1 MVSQEISGIL
11 EEARKT
17 GWVMEPEAKRLLSL
31 AGMDT
36 PRFRWARSVEEAVGF
51 AEKAGYPVV
60 GKIVSPRV
68 VHKTEFK
75 GVALGLDSP
84 RKIEE
89 TFLRFS
95 RVEGFAGM
103 LVEETLSGL
112 ELIIGARVDFQFG
125 PVVLLGI
132 GGTGVEI
139 YRDVALRMAP
149 LEERDVKSMIQGLK
163 ARRLLE
169 GYRGKDPVHMGEMTR
184 LLLTFSSL
192 VMEIYPLIE
201 SIDLNPVFASVSRV
215 VVGDARIMLRSGGNL
230 RVGYRKGDS

>member
-1 MVSQEISGIL
+1 MVSQEMNDIL
-11 EEARKT
+11 DEAGKY
-17 GWVMEPEAKRLLSL
+17 GWVMEPEAKRLFSL
-31 AGMDT
+31 AGMDA
-36 PRFRWARSVEEAVGF
+36 PRFCWARKAVEAVGF

-68 VHKTEFK
+68 VHKTEVK
-75 GVALGLDSP
+75 GVAVGLDSP

-89 TFLRFS
+89 AFLRFS

-112 ELIIGARVDFQFG
+112 ELIVGARVDLQFG

-139 YRDVALRMAP
+139 YKDVSLRMAP
-149 LEERDVKSMIQGLK
+149 LEDRDVKSMVQGLK

-169 GYRGKDPVHMGEMTR
+169 GYRGKEPVHMGELTR

-192 VMEIYPLIE
+192 VMEIYPRIE
-201 SIDLNPVFASVSRV
+201 SIDLNPVFASASRV
-215 VVGDARIMLRSGGNL
+215 AVGDARIMLKN
-230 RVGYRKGDS
+230 